1 MGRNHFENPSSN
13 VAFERCID
21 VLAELIEKYAGKFT
35 MDDIGNVI
43 TIKTR
48 DEIRKEHV
56 PKSKLT
62 VTQCRITMVSES
74 EVAQDEDYNS

>member
-1 MGRNHFENPSSN
+1 MLSQPRLG
-13 VAFERCID
+13 
-21 VLAELIEKYAGKFT
+21 
-35 MDDIGNVI
+35 
-43 TIKTR
+43 

-62 VTQCRITMVSES
+62 VTQCRIKIVPES

>member
-1 MGRNHFENPSSN
+1 MGRNYFDNPSCN
-13 VAFERCID
+13 VVFERCID
-21 VLAELIEKYAGKFT
+21 VLAELIEKYSGKFA
-35 MDDIGNVI
+35 MEDIGY
-43 TIKTR
+43 
-48 DEIRKEHV
+48 V

>member
-1 MGRNHFENPSSN
+1 MRDSN
-13 VAFERCID
+13 FVEILMLSQSR
-21 VLAELIEKYAGKFT
+21 L
-35 MDDIGNVI
+35 
-43 TIKTR
+43 R